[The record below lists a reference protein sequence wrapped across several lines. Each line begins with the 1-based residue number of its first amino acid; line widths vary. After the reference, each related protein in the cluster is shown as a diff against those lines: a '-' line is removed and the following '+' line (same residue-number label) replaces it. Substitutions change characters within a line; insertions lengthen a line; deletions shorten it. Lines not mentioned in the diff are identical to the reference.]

1 MMSFINR
8 ALGKILGDKK
18 SKNAIMAPQMSRVS
32 VPFTQ
37 RSVAPR
43 QNVYPQV
50 YMDKSGNTSGLQMNL
65 NQRVTPRKTE
75 YGFVMDKNYTSRD
88 NNRTVY
94 NNPVIISRN
103 ATALRNYAKGMGYK
117 I

>member
-1 MMSFINR
+1 MSFINR
-8 ALGKILGDKK
+8 ALGKILGDRK
-18 SKNAIMAPQMSRVS
+18 SKNALMAPQTTRMN
-32 VPFTQ
+32 VPFIQQNT
-37 RSVAPR
+37 APR
-43 QNVYPQV
+43 QKVYSQV

-94 NNPVIISRN
+94 NNPVIISKN